1 MSIAKGIDWSIDER
15 MSDAPTPYEAL
26 LKAVETAGSQS
37 ALSRICSVGQP
48 AVWKWLQSTKRV
60 PAEYVLRIEAA
71 TGVSRYH
78 LRPDIYPVEPEASSR
93 WSGVDQCAGGRIN
106 GVDSRARRV
115 ADNRQRGMTGARA

>member
-1 MSIAKGIDWSIDER
+1 MDTT
-15 MSDAPTPYEAL
+15 PTQFEAL
-26 LKAVETAGSQS
+26 LQAIDLAGSQS
-37 ALSRICSVGQP
+37 EIARICGITQP